1 MHEAKRHS
9 SALEPVNYYFGP
21 YSVCISA
28 CVSAVCLRRREEH
41 AWAFSDVLTGGTT
54 EGAAS
59 YDAQQERGH
68 IPVRQAAA
76 CSRLLPG
83 SLALGPEEGVQKVWN
98 RTLDNLQQ
106 GQEQQARGGW
116 EEDEEN
122 ENVEVAVPTPVGYRS
137 YCAECCTKPGQT
149 GAASN

>member
-9 SALEPVNYYFGP
+9 ALEPVNYFGP

-28 CVSAVCLRRREEH
+28 CVPAGCMRRREEH
-41 AWAFSDVLTGGTT
+41 AWEYSNVLYGCGTP

-68 IPVRQAAA
+68 LPVRQAAA

-106 GQEQQARGGW
+106 GQEQQA
-116 EEDEEN
+116 
-122 ENVEVAVPTPVGYRS
+122 
-137 YCAECCTKPGQT
+137 
-149 GAASN
+149 